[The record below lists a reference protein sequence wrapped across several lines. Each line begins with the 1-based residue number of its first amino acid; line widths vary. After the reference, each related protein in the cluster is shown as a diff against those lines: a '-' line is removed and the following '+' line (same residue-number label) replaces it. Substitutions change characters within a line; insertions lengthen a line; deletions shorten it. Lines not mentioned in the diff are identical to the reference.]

1 MNSKTLECYESRLN
15 RRCDDA
21 GAKPPP
27 LSIVPLSTKL
37 VDWSTLQVAAQLSI
51 MPEEGEMREQ
61 IIEDSLWG
69 YVGILRKRNK
79 DHFLVLQREIDSLVL
94 DESEERR
101 FLEEDV
107 HELPLRLFLYLTNQK
122 AQNSLFT
129 WEENSRASITEA
141 YHQFS
146 CEALAIKEEV
156 DRMQIAMEAFDS
168 CFLKLCQVNP
178 FWMWRK
184 LQFLEDMEKET
195 TFKNQREALYHEEQV
210 ARKMLI
216 GQLNSSYVLALVTFV
231 WSEKKYLYKRHA
243 VIFFNTCRELL
254 EESAITI
261 QAAFRGFQVRQRI
274 RLVEEPR

>member
-1 MNSKTLECYESRLN
+1 MNWKTLESYESRLN
-15 RRCDDA
+15 RPCDDA

-27 LSIVPLSTKL
+27 LSIVPLSPKL

-51 MPEEGEMREQ
+51 MPKEGEMREQ

-69 YVGILRKRNK
+69 YVNIMRKRNI
-79 DHFLVLQREIDSLVL
+79 DRFLVLQREIDSLVL
-94 DESEERR
+94 DEGEERR
-101 FLEEDV
+101 FLEEDA
-107 HELPLRLFLYLTNQK
+107 HELPLRLFLYVTNQK

-129 WEENSRASITEA
+129 WEKNSRASITET

-146 CEALAIKEEV
+146 CVALVIKEEV
-156 DRMQIAMEAFDS
+156 DRMQISMEALDS

-195 TFKNQREALYHEEQV
+195 TFKNQRQAVYHEEKV

-216 GQLNSSYVLALVTFV
+216 DQFNSSYALALETFV
-231 WSEKKYLYKRHA
+231 WSEKQYLYQRHA

-254 EESAITI
+254 EESAISI
-261 QAAFRGFQVRQRI
+261 QAAFRGFQVRRQI
-274 RLVEEPR
+274 RLV